1 MHTRLLVDA
10 ATAAMYIEPMTARH
24 VGPWY
29 HETCFSAATLR
40 ETAKAVAETLARLKS
55 YFPEL
60 QAVAGSGHS
69 GSVLVG
75 ALSATTDF
83 NPILVRKEGEIQVAG
98 GGQVSGMLGE
108 FDYVIVDD
116 LVSSGSTVRRIVS
129 KIKET
134 AKKAGVTEPRCVA
147 IVTYNGTNKE
157 VDAGWDILPAIDV
170 RQHDF
175 FGEGSC
181 FNWLNMC
188 KRMVPAKRPKPTVDE
203 NGIHSSAETLASRL
217 PQRQKPTTLSECVDR
232 KNKTGVTKPA
242 NSLGY

>member
-170 RQHDF
+170 RQHDL
-175 FGEGSC
+175 GQT
-181 FNWLNMC
+181 LLL
-188 KRMVPAKRPKPTVDE
+188 VVVLIP
-203 NGIHSSAETLASRL
+203 IHSFPNYHSGPIKTEPGIKYRHYTSAVWV
-217 PQRQKPTTLSECVDR
+217 QTTH
-232 KNKTGVTKPA
+232 TGK
-242 NSLGY
+242 